1 MNINSLL
8 IILRYSNKN
17 NYLKGSNKNIHKP
30 YIKVLHGGKMNR
42 RKRLGDMLIELNYI
56 TENDLQEAL
65 KIQKET
71 GNKIGEVL
79 IERGFITEDDLLQ
92 ALEIQLGIQRIYLDM
107 ITVDRKAVKIISE
120 SLAKKYNVFPVQF
133 IEGKLLV
140 LMNDP
145 LNIIAEDDVRIAS
158 GYEVKIALCGKAEIA
173 QAISKYYSEDYMKKT
188 AEEFRNQEKI
198 NEVLEEEL
206 SEDIKNAPA
215 VKLVDSIIQNAVRSK
230 ASDIHIEPF
239 ENRVCVRYR
248 IDGALQKQFDSPKEP
263 LAGLITRIKIMGN
276 MDIAE
281 KRIPQDGRIFTRVDG
296 ENVDLRVSVLPTVNG
311 EKIVI
316 RILDKSAFNVDK
328 SVLGIADD
336 DLDKINKIINKPH
349 GIVLVTGP
357 TGSGKST
364 TLYSLLRDL
373 NKEDKNIITVED
385 PVEFSMD
392 GINQVNVNAKAG
404 LTFASGL
411 RSILRQDPDIVMLG
425 EIRDTETAEIAV
437 RAAITGHLV
446 LSTIHTNDAP
456 SSIVRLKDMGVA
468 PYLVSSALVGI
479 IAQRLIRKLCIHCKE
494 EYIAS
499 DYEKEILGVPKYQD
513 LTLYRKVG
521 CNRCSNTGYKGR
533 VGIYEVM
540 EINREIRDLIN
551 ADKPLEEIT
560 NAALRNNMKT
570 LNKSAMN
577 VVLNGNSTVE
587 ELLIVT
593 LLGD

>member
-1 MNINSLL
+1 MS
-8 IILRYSNKN
+8 
-17 NYLKGSNKNIHKP
+17 
-30 YIKVLHGGKMNR
+30 R

-56 TENDLQEAL
+56 TDNDLQEAL
-65 KIQKET
+65 KIQKDT
-71 GNKIGEVL
+71 GGKVGEILV
-79 IERGFITEDDLLQ
+79 EKGFITEDDLLQ
-92 ALEIQLGIQRIYLDM
+92 ALEIQLGIQRIYLDVL
-107 ITVDRKAVKIISE
+107 TVDKEAVKTISE
-120 SLAKKYNVFPVQF
+120 SLARKYNVLPVQF
-133 IEGKLLV
+133 IDDKLLL

-158 GYEVKIALCGKAEIA
+158 GRDIKIALCGGAEIA

-188 AEEFRNQEKI
+188 AEEFKNLGKI
-198 NEVLEEEL
+198 EEIFEEEL
-206 SEDIKNAPA
+206 SDDIKNAPA

-239 ENRVCVRYR
+239 EHRVCVRYR

-263 LAGLITRIKIMGN
+263 LAGLITRIKIMSN

-281 KRIPQDGRIFTRVDG
+281 RRVPQDGRIFTRVDN

-311 EKIVI
+311 EKVVI

-336 DLDKINKIINKPH
+336 DLDKINKIISKPH

-364 TLYSLLRDL
+364 TLYSLLKDL
-373 NKEDKNIITVED
+373 NNEDKNIITIED

-392 GINQVNVNAKAG
+392 GINQVNVNTKAG

-425 EIRDTETAEIAV
+425 EIRDYETAEIAI

-479 IAQRLIRKLCIHCKE
+479 IAQRLIRKLCLHCREK
-494 EYIAS
+494 YSAS
-499 DYEKEILGVPKYQD
+499 NYEKEILGVPKDQE

-533 VGIYEVM
+533 VGIYEIM
-540 EINREIRDLIN
+540 EINRELRELIN
-551 ADKPLEEIT
+551 EDASVENIT
-560 NAALRNNMKT
+560 NAALRNGMKT
-570 LNKSAMN
+570 LSKSAIN
-577 VVLNGNSTVE
+577 VILKGNSTVE
-587 ELLIVT
+587 ELLRVT
-593 LLGD
+593 LLGE

>member
-1 MNINSLL
+1 MNI
-8 IILRYSNKN
+8 
-17 NYLKGSNKNIHKP
+17 
-30 YIKVLHGGKMNR
+30 
-42 RKRLGDMLIELNYI
+42 RKRLGEILIELNYI
-56 TENDLQEAL
+56 TDKNLQEAL
-65 KIQKET
+65 KIQKDT
-71 GNKIGEVL
+71 GSKVGEILV
-79 IERGFITEDDLLQ
+79 ENGFIIEDDLLQ
-92 ALEIQLGIQRIYLDM
+92 ALEIQLGIQRVYLDVLT
-107 ITVDRKAVKIISE
+107 IDKEAVKTISE
-120 SLAKKYNVFPVQF
+120 SLARKYNVLPVQF
-133 IEGKLLV
+133 VDDKLLL

-158 GYEVKIALCGKAEIA
+158 GRDIKIALCAKSEIT

-188 AEEFRNQEKI
+188 AEEFKNLGKIEKI
-198 NEVLEEEL
+198 FKEEL
-206 SEDIKNAPA
+206 SDDIKNAPA

-239 ENRVCVRYR
+239 EHRVCVRYR
-248 IDGALQKQFDSPKEP
+248 IDGELQKQFDSPKEP
-263 LAGLITRIKIMGN
+263 LAALITRIKIMSN

-281 KRIPQDGRIFTRVDG
+281 RRIPQDGRIFTRVDN

-336 DLDKINKIINKPH
+336 DLDKINKIITKPN
-349 GIVLVTGP
+349 GMVLVTGP

-364 TLYSLLRDL
+364 TLYSLLKDL
-373 NKEDKNIITVED
+373 NNEDKNIVTIED

-392 GINQVNVNAKAG
+392 GINQVNVNTKAG

-425 EIRDTETAEIAV
+425 EIRDYETAEIAI

-446 LSTIHTNDAP
+446 LSTIHTNDAS
-456 SSIVRLKDMGVA
+456 SSIVRLKDMGIA
-468 PYLVSSALVGI
+468 PYLVTSALVGI
-479 IAQRLIRKLCIHCKE
+479 IAQRLIRKLCLHCRE
-494 EYIAS
+494 EYSAS
-499 DYEKEILGVPKYQD
+499 DYEKEILGVPKDQE

-533 VGIYEVM
+533 VGIYEIM
-540 EINREIRDLIN
+540 EINRELRELIN
-551 ADKPLEEIT
+551 EDASVENIT
-560 NAALRNNMKT
+560 NAALRNGMKT
-570 LNKSAMN
+570 LSKSAIN
-577 VVLNGNSTVE
+577 VILKGNSTIE
-587 ELLIVT
+587 ELLRVT

>member
-1 MNINSLL
+1 MS
-8 IILRYSNKN
+8 
-17 NYLKGSNKNIHKP
+17 
-30 YIKVLHGGKMNR
+30 R

-56 TENDLQEAL
+56 TDNDLQEAL
-65 KIQKET
+65 KIQKDT
-71 GNKIGEVL
+71 GGKVGEILV
-79 IERGFITEDDLLQ
+79 EKGFITEDDLLQ
-92 ALEIQLGIQRIYLDM
+92 ALEIQLGIQRIYLDVL
-107 ITVDRKAVKIISE
+107 TVDKEAVKTISE
-120 SLAKKYNVFPVQF
+120 SLARKYNVLPVQF
-133 IEGKLLV
+133 IDDKLLL

-158 GYEVKIALCGKAEIA
+158 GRDIKIALCGRAEIA

-188 AEEFRNQEKI
+188 AEEFKNLGKI
-198 NEVLEEEL
+198 EEIFEEEL
-206 SEDIKNAPA
+206 SDDIKNAPA

-239 ENRVCVRYR
+239 EHRVCVRYR

-263 LAGLITRIKIMGN
+263 LAGLITRIKIMSN

-281 KRIPQDGRIFTRVDG
+281 RRVPQDGRIFTRVDN

-311 EKIVI
+311 EKVVI

-336 DLDKINKIINKPH
+336 DLDKINKIISKPH

-364 TLYSLLRDL
+364 TLYSLLKDL
-373 NKEDKNIITVED
+373 NNEDKNIITIED

-392 GINQVNVNAKAG
+392 GINQVNVNTKAG

-425 EIRDTETAEIAV
+425 EIRDYETAEIAI

-479 IAQRLIRKLCIHCKE
+479 IAQRLIRKLCLHCREK
-494 EYIAS
+494 YSAS
-499 DYEKEILGVPKYQD
+499 NYEKEILGVPKDQE

-521 CNRCSNTGYKGR
+521 CNICSNTGYKGR
-533 VGIYEVM
+533 VGIYEIM
-540 EINREIRDLIN
+540 EINRELRELIN
-551 ADKPLEEIT
+551 EDASVENIT
-560 NAALRNNMKT
+560 NAALRNGMKT
-570 LNKSAMN
+570 LSKSAIN
-577 VVLNGNSTVE
+577 VILKGNSTVE
-587 ELLIVT
+587 ELLRVT
-593 LLGD
+593 LLGE

>member
-107 ITVDRKAVKIISE
+107 ITVDRKAVKMISE
-120 SLAKKYNVFPVQF
+120 SLAKKYNVFPVEF

-281 KRIPQDGRIFTRVDG
+281 KRIPQDGIIFTRVDD

-328 SVLGIADD
+328 SVLGISDD

-540 EINREIRDLIN
+540 EINGEIRDLIN

-587 ELLIVT
+587 ELLRVT

>member
-1 MNINSLL
+1 
-8 IILRYSNKN
+8 
-17 NYLKGSNKNIHKP
+17 
-30 YIKVLHGGKMNR
+30 MNR

-56 TENDLQEAL
+56 TEDDLQEAL
-65 KIQKET
+65 KIQKQT

-79 IERGFITEDDLLQ
+79 VGKGFITEDDLLQ
-92 ALEIQLGIQRIYLDM
+92 ALEIQLGIQRVYLDM
-107 ITVDRKAVKIISE
+107 ITVDRKAVKTISE
-120 SLAKKYNVFPVQF
+120 ALSKKYNVLPVQF
-133 IEGKLLV
+133 IEGKLLL

-158 GYEVKIALCGKAEIA
+158 GYDVKIALASKAEIS
-173 QAISKYYSEDYMKKT
+173 QAISKYYAEDYMKKT
-188 AEEFRNQEKI
+188 AEEYKNQEKI
-198 NEVLEEEL
+198 EAFFEEEL
-206 SEDIKNAPA
+206 NEEIKNAPA

-239 ENRVCVRYR
+239 EHRVAVRYR

-263 LAGLITRIKIMGN
+263 LAGLITRIKIMSN

-281 KRIPQDGRIFTRVDG
+281 KRIPQDGRIFTRVDN

-311 EKIVI
+311 EKVVI

-328 SVLGIADD
+328 SVLGIDDD
-336 DLDKINKIINKPH
+336 DLNKINKIINKPH

-364 TLYSLLRDL
+364 TLYSLLKDL

-456 SSIVRLKDMGVA
+456 SSVVRLKDMGVA

-479 IAQRLIRKLCIHCKE
+479 IAQRLIRKLCVHCKE
-494 EYIAS
+494 EYGAS
-499 DYEKEILGVPKYQD
+499 DYEKELLGISKDKD

-521 CNRCSNTGYKGR
+521 CNKCSNTGYKGR

-551 ADKPLEEIT
+551 ADESLESIT

-570 LNKSAMN
+570 LSKSAIN
-577 VVLNGNSTVE
+577 VILSGSSAVE
-587 ELLIVT
+587 ELLRVT

>member
-1 MNINSLL
+1 
-8 IILRYSNKN
+8 
-17 NYLKGSNKNIHKP
+17 
-30 YIKVLHGGKMNR
+30 MNR

-56 TENDLQEAL
+56 TNDDLQEAL
-65 KIQKET
+65 KLQKNT
-71 GNKIGEVL
+71 GKKVGEIL
-79 IERGFITEDDLLQ
+79 IEKGFISEDDLLQ
-92 ALEIQLGIQRIYLDM
+92 ALEIQLGIQRIYLDVLT
-107 ITVDRKAVKIISE
+107 IDKRAVKTIPE
-120 SLAKKYNVFPVQF
+120 SLARKYNVLPVQF
-133 IEGKLLV
+133 VENKLLL

-145 LNIIAEDDVRIAS
+145 LNLIAEDDVRIAS
-158 GYEVKIALCGKAEIA
+158 GRDVKIALCGKSEIA

-188 AEEFRNQEKI
+188 AEEFKSLGKI
-198 NEVLEEEL
+198 EEILEEDI

-239 ENRVCVRYR
+239 ENRICIRYR

-263 LAGLITRIKIMGN
+263 LAGLITRIKIMSN

-281 KRIPQDGRIFTRVDG
+281 RRIPQDGRIFTKVDN

-328 SVLGIADD
+328 AELGIADD
-336 DLDKINKIINKPH
+336 DLRKINKIIGKPH

-364 TLYSLLRDL
+364 TLYSLLKDL
-373 NKEDKNIITVED
+373 NNEEKNIITIED

-392 GINQVNVNAKAG
+392 GINQVNVNSKAG

-425 EIRDTETAEIAV
+425 EIRDAETAEIAV

-468 PYLVSSALVGI
+468 PYLLSSSLVGI
-479 IAQRLIRKLCIHCKE
+479 IAQRLIRRLCVHCKE

-499 DYEKEILGVPKYQD
+499 DYEKEILGVPKNQT
-513 LTLYRKVG
+513 LNLYRKVG
-521 CNRCSNTGYKGR
+521 CNRCSSTGYKGR
-533 VGIYEVM
+533 VGVYEIM
-540 EINREIRDLIN
+540 EINKELRELIN
-551 ADKPLEEIT
+551 KDASVESIT
-560 NAALRNNMKT
+560 NSALKNGMKT
-570 LNKSAMN
+570 LSKSAIN
-577 VVLNGNSTVE
+577 VILKGNSTVE
-587 ELLIVT
+587 ELLRIT
-593 LLGD
+593 LLGE

>member
-281 KRIPQDGRIFTRVDG
+281 KRIPQDGRIFTRVDD

-468 PYLVSSALVGI
+468 PYLVGI

-587 ELLIVT
+587 ELLRVT

>member
-1 MNINSLL
+1 
-8 IILRYSNKN
+8 
-17 NYLKGSNKNIHKP
+17 
-30 YIKVLHGGKMNR
+30 MNR

-107 ITVDRKAVKIISE
+107 ITVDRKAVKMISE
-120 SLAKKYNVFPVQF
+120 SLAKKYNVFPVEF

-281 KRIPQDGRIFTRVDG
+281 KRIPQDGRIFTRVDD

-328 SVLGIADD
+328 SVLGISDD

-392 GINQVNVNAKAG
+392 GINQVNVNTKAG

-587 ELLIVT
+587 ELLRVT

>member
-1 MNINSLL
+1 
-8 IILRYSNKN
+8 
-17 NYLKGSNKNIHKP
+17 
-30 YIKVLHGGKMNR
+30 MNR

-56 TENDLQEAL
+56 TDNDLQEAL
-65 KIQKET
+65 KIQKQT

-79 IERGFITEDDLLQ
+79 VGKGFITEDDLLQ
-92 ALEIQLGIQRIYLDM
+92 ALEIQLGIQRVYLDM
-107 ITVDRKAVKIISE
+107 ITVDRQAVKTISE
-120 SLAKKYNVFPVQF
+120 ALSKKYNVLPVQF
-133 IEGKLLV
+133 IEGKLLL

-158 GYEVKIALCGKAEIA
+158 GYDVKIALASKAEIS
-173 QAISKYYSEDYMKKT
+173 QAISKYYAEDYMKKT
-188 AEEFRNQEKI
+188 AEEYKNQEKI
-198 NEVLEEEL
+198 ESIFEDELNEE
-206 SEDIKNAPA
+206 IKNAPA

-239 ENRVCVRYR
+239 EHRVAVRYR

-263 LAGLITRIKIMGN
+263 LAGLITRIKIMSN

-281 KRIPQDGRIFTRVDG
+281 RRIPQDGRIFTRVDN

-311 EKIVI
+311 EKVVI

-336 DLDKINKIINKPH
+336 DLNKINKIINKPH

-364 TLYSLLRDL
+364 TLYSLLKDL

-456 SSIVRLKDMGVA
+456 SSVVRLKDMGVA
-468 PYLVSSALVGI
+468 PYLVSSALVGV
-479 IAQRLIRKLCIHCKE
+479 IAQRLIRKLCVNCKE
-494 EYIAS
+494 EYKAS
-499 DYEKEILGVPKYQD
+499 DYEKELLGISKDED

-521 CNRCSNTGYKGR
+521 CNKCSNTGYKGR

-551 ADKPLEEIT
+551 ADESLENIT

-570 LNKSAMN
+570 LSKSAIN
-577 VVLNGNSTVE
+577 VILMGNSTVE
-587 ELLIVT
+587 ELLRVT

>member
-1 MNINSLL
+1 
-8 IILRYSNKN
+8 
-17 NYLKGSNKNIHKP
+17 
-30 YIKVLHGGKMNR
+30 MNR

-107 ITVDRKAVKIISE
+107 ITVDRKAVKMISE
-120 SLAKKYNVFPVQF
+120 SLAKKYNVFPVEF

-281 KRIPQDGRIFTRVDG
+281 KRIPQDGIIFTRVDD

-328 SVLGIADD
+328 SVLGISDD

-533 VGIYEVM
+533 GGRSVVM
-540 EINREIRDLIN
+540 EINGELRDLIN
-551 ADKPLEEIT
+551 AVKPLEEIT

-587 ELLIVT
+587 ELLRVT

>member
-1 MNINSLL
+1 
-8 IILRYSNKN
+8 
-17 NYLKGSNKNIHKP
+17 
-30 YIKVLHGGKMNR
+30 MNR

-56 TENDLQEAL
+56 TNDDLQEAL
-65 KIQKET
+65 KLQKGT
-71 GNKIGEVL
+71 DKKVGEIL
-79 IERGFITEDDLLQ
+79 IEKGFISEDDLLQ
-92 ALEIQLGIQRIYLDM
+92 ALEIQLGIQRIYLDVLT
-107 ITVDRKAVKIISE
+107 IDKRAVKTIPE
-120 SLAKKYNVFPVQF
+120 SLARKYNVLPVQF
-133 IEGKLLV
+133 VENKLLL

-145 LNIIAEDDVRIAS
+145 LNLIAEDDVRIAS
-158 GYEVKIALCGKAEIA
+158 GRDVKIALCGKSEIA

-188 AEEFRNQEKI
+188 AEEFKSLGKI
-198 NEVLEEEL
+198 EEILEEDI

-239 ENRVCVRYR
+239 ENRICIRYR

-263 LAGLITRIKIMGN
+263 LAGLITRIKIMSN

-281 KRIPQDGRIFTRVDG
+281 RRIPQDGRIFTRVDN

-328 SVLGIADD
+328 AELGIADD
-336 DLDKINKIINKPH
+336 DLRKINKIIGKPH

-364 TLYSLLRDL
+364 TLYSLLKDL
-373 NKEDKNIITVED
+373 NNEEKNIITIED

-392 GINQVNVNAKAG
+392 GINQVNVNSKAG

-425 EIRDTETAEIAV
+425 EIRDAETAEIAV

-468 PYLVSSALVGI
+468 PYLLSSSLVGI
-479 IAQRLIRKLCIHCKE
+479 IAQRLIRRLCVHCKE

-499 DYEKEILGVPKYQD
+499 DYEKEILGVTKNQT
-513 LTLYRKVG
+513 LNLYRKVG
-521 CNRCSNTGYKGR
+521 CNRCSSTGYKGR
-533 VGIYEVM
+533 VGVYEIM
-540 EINREIRDLIN
+540 EINKELRELIN
-551 ADKPLEEIT
+551 KDASVESIT
-560 NAALRNNMKT
+560 NSALKNGMKT
-570 LNKSAMN
+570 LSKSAIN
-577 VVLNGNSTVE
+577 VILKGNSTVE
-587 ELLIVT
+587 ELLRIT
-593 LLGD
+593 LLGE

>member
-1 MNINSLL
+1 
-8 IILRYSNKN
+8 
-17 NYLKGSNKNIHKP
+17 
-30 YIKVLHGGKMNR
+30 
-42 RKRLGDMLIELNYI
+42 MLIELNYI

-107 ITVDRKAVKIISE
+107 ITVDRKAVKMISE

-281 KRIPQDGRIFTRVDG
+281 KRIPQDGRIFTRVDD

-521 CNRCSNTGYKGR
+521 CSRCSNTGYKGR

-587 ELLIVT
+587 ELLRVT

>member
-1 MNINSLL
+1 MS
-8 IILRYSNKN
+8 
-17 NYLKGSNKNIHKP
+17 
-30 YIKVLHGGKMNR
+30 R

-56 TENDLQEAL
+56 TDNDLQEAL
-65 KIQKET
+65 KIQKDT
-71 GNKIGEVL
+71 GGKVGEILV
-79 IERGFITEDDLLQ
+79 EKGFITEDDLLQ
-92 ALEIQLGIQRIYLDM
+92 ALEIQLGIQRIYLDVL
-107 ITVDRKAVKIISE
+107 TVDKEAVKTISE
-120 SLAKKYNVFPVQF
+120 SLARKYNVLPVQF
-133 IEGKLLV
+133 IDDKLLL

-158 GYEVKIALCGKAEIA
+158 GRDIKIALCGRAEIA

-188 AEEFRNQEKI
+188 AEEFKNLGKI
-198 NEVLEEEL
+198 EEIFEEEL
-206 SEDIKNAPA
+206 SDDIKNAPA

-239 ENRVCVRYR
+239 EHRVCVRYR

-263 LAGLITRIKIMGN
+263 LAGLITRIKIMSN

-281 KRIPQDGRIFTRVDG
+281 RRVPQDGRIFTRVDN

-311 EKIVI
+311 EKVVI

-336 DLDKINKIINKPH
+336 DLDKINKIISKPH

-364 TLYSLLRDL
+364 TLYSLLKDL
-373 NKEDKNIITVED
+373 NNEDKNIITIED

-392 GINQVNVNAKAG
+392 GINQVNVNTKAG

-425 EIRDTETAEIAV
+425 EIRDSETAEIAI

-479 IAQRLIRKLCIHCKE
+479 IAQRLIRKLCLHCREK
-494 EYIAS
+494 YSAS
-499 DYEKEILGVPKYQD
+499 NYEKEILGVPKDQE

-533 VGIYEVM
+533 VGIYEIM
-540 EINREIRDLIN
+540 EINRELRELIN
-551 ADKPLEEIT
+551 EDASVENIT
-560 NAALRNNMKT
+560 NAALRNGMKT
-570 LNKSAMN
+570 LSKSAIN
-577 VVLNGNSTVE
+577 VILKGNSTVE
-587 ELLIVT
+587 ELLRVT
-593 LLGD
+593 LLGE

>member
-1 MNINSLL
+1 
-8 IILRYSNKN
+8 
-17 NYLKGSNKNIHKP
+17 
-30 YIKVLHGGKMNR
+30 MNR

-107 ITVDRKAVKIISE
+107 ITVDRKAVKMISE
-120 SLAKKYNVFPVQF
+120 SLAKKYNVFPVEF

-328 SVLGIADD
+328 SVLGISDD

-540 EINREIRDLIN
+540 EINGEIRDLIN

-587 ELLIVT
+587 ELLRVT